1 MTKKRK
7 VWHDEQPVTR
17 FEQQPKYVKNVPK
30 IVSTPK
36 YKLTGK
42 FKMCMGEKA
51 YQIQALRNF
60 DTIQA
65 GDLGGYIQSEHN
77 LSHSGLCWV
86 AQNAIVCLQAQ
97 VLGNAWAMDCAIVKD
112 DAILRGNAYVFDR
125 VTLRGKCVIEDN
137 VTLHGTIVVGG
148 KVHLHGD
155 LEFKTQDD
163 LVAHLKRDERKRA

>member
-7 VWHDEQPVTR
+7 VWHDEQPVKR

-42 FKMCMGEKA
+42 FKMFMGEKVF
-51 YQIQALRNF
+51 QIQALRNF
-60 DTIQA
+60 DTIQT

-86 AQNAIVCLQAQ
+86 AQHAVVCRKAQ
-97 VLGNAWAMDCAIVKD
+97 VVENVWAMDKSVVKD
-112 DAILRGNAYVFDR
+112 SVILRGNAYVFDQ
-125 VTLRGKCVIEDN
+125 VTLRGNCVVEDN
-137 VTLHGTIVVGG
+137 VILHGALVVGG
-148 KVHLHGD
+148 KVHLSGD
-155 LEFKTQDD
+155 IEINNQNELDSYLQFDG
-163 LVAHLKRDERKRA
+163 RKRA